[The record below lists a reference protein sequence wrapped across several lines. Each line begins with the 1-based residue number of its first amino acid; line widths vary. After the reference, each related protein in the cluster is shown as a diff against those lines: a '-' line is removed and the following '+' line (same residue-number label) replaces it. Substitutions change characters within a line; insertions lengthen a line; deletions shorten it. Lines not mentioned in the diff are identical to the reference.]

1 MQITSARLMR
11 RRTHAQYEH
20 SEVEVFI
27 DIDLARN
34 VEVQLNEARGIIE
47 RSLYPE
53 KFGVLADN
61 PKSEVVKEEVKTPA
75 PAKEEKPKAAK
86 VEAKTETKVEAKV
99 ESEVPGEVPP
109 VIPEE
114 AKVEAPKKKASKVI
128 NYDSTIPSQK
138 MKLSS
143 LLNTEFDGWKVAPAG
158 MEQAAYNNMVKE
170 FTGSLN
176 GKPFEDENGDVVES
190 FKKEIATWLKSVKK

>member
-20 SEVEVFI
+20 SEVEVFV
-27 DIDLARN
+27 DVDLTKN
-34 VEVQLNEARGIIE
+34 INVQLAEARKIVE
-47 RSLYPE
+47 MTLFPE
-53 KFGVLADN
+53 KFDAPVEEKQA
-61 PKSEVVKEEVKTPA
+61 PKEEEVKAPA
-75 PAKEEKPKAAK
+75 PAKE
-86 VEAKTETKVEAKV
+86 AKTKTTKAEVKTEAKVEAKV

-128 NYDSTIPSQK
+128 NYDSTVPSQK

-143 LLNTEFDGWKVAPAG
+143 LLNTEFDGWKVAPEG
-158 MEQAAYNNMVKE
+158 MEQSTYNNKVKE

-176 GKPFEDENGDVVES
+176 GKPFEDENGEVVKS
-190 FKKEIATWLKSVKK
+190 FKELIATWLKSVKK

>member
-20 SEVEVFI
+20 SEVEVFV
-27 DIDLARN
+27 DVDLTRN
-34 VEVQLNEARGIIE
+34 INVQLAEARKIVE
-47 RSLYPE
+47 MTLFPE
-53 KFGVLADN
+53 KFDAPVEDKQ
-61 PKSEVVKEEVKTPA
+61 PPKEEVKATA
-75 PAKEEKPKAAK
+75 PVKETKPKATK
-86 VEAKTETKVEAKV
+86 TEAKAETKVEAKI
-99 ESEVPGEVPP
+99 ESEVSGEVPP

-128 NYDSTIPSQK
+128 NYDSTVPSQK

-143 LLNTEFDGWKVAPAG
+143 LLNTEFDGWKVAPEG
-158 MEQAAYNNMVKE
+158 MEQSTYNNKVKE

-176 GKPFEDENGDVVES
+176 DKPFEDENGEVVKS
-190 FKKEIATWLKSVKK
+190 FKELIATWLKSVKK

>member
-20 SEVEVFI
+20 SEVEVFV
-27 DIDLARN
+27 DVDLTRN
-34 VEVQLNEARGIIE
+34 INVQLAEARKIVE
-47 RSLYPE
+47 MTLFPE
-53 KFGVLADN
+53 KFDTPVEEKQA
-61 PKSEVVKEEVKTPA
+61 PKEEVKAPA
-75 PAKEEKPKAAK
+75 PAKETKPKATKPEVKAEPK
-86 VEAKTETKVEAKV
+86 VETKV

-114 AKVEAPKKKASKVI
+114 AKVEAPKKKSSKVI
-128 NYDSTIPSQK
+128 NYDSTVPSQK

-143 LLNTEFDGWKVAPAG
+143 LLNTEFDGWKVAPEG
-158 MEQAAYNNMVKE
+158 MEQSTYNNKVKD

-176 GKPFEDENGDVVES
+176 GKPFEDENGEVVES